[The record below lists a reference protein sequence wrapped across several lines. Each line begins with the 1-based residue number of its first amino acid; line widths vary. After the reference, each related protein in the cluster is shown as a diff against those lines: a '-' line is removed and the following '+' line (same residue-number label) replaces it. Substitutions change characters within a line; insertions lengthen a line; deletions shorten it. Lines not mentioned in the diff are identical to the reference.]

1 MDSEDR
7 LNEIEIEIPDDE
19 NSEGDS
25 TIEKLNAQIEEYRA
39 EAEDY
44 KDKYLRLAAEF
55 DNYKKRQ
62 NRVFDE
68 MVSLA
73 QDALLHRI
81 LSILDNFERALEST
95 KDDVDRDTVIE
106 GVELIHKQLLDML
119 EAEKVTEICPLG
131 ECFDPNVHEAV
142 SVIPCD
148 DDDKVVE
155 VLQKGYKRGERL
167 VRPARVIVGKAKDS
181 DS

>member
-7 LNEIEIEIPDDE
+7 QNEIEIETPDDE
-19 NSEGDS
+19 NSTGDS
-25 TIEKLNAQIEEYRA
+25 TIENLIAQIEEYRA

-44 KDKYLRLAAEF
+44 KDKYLRLAADF

-62 NRVFDE
+62 SRVFDE

-95 KDDVDRDTVIE
+95 KGEVDKEKIIE
-106 GVELIHKQLLDML
+106 GVELIYKQLQDML
-119 EAEKVTEICPLG
+119 EAEKITEICPLG
-131 ECFDPNVHEAV
+131 ECFDPNIHEAV
-142 SVIPCD
+142 IAVPCD
-148 DDDKVVE
+148 EVDKVVE
-155 VLQKGYKRGERL
+155 VLQKGYKRGDRL
-167 VRPARVIVGKAKDS
+167 VRPAKVIVGKAKDG